1 MYRIIDS
8 RNSGKTSRLMLI
20 AKEQHAKFACF
31 YPPTMREKAYAYGLT
46 GIDFISWDELINNP
60 HGYDKI
66 VIDEVEEFIKYITND
81 KLIGYTL
88 SNED

>member
-8 RNSGKTSRLMLI
+8 RDSGKTSRLMLI
-20 AKEQHAKFACF
+20 AKEQHAKFACL
-31 YPPTMREKAYAYGLT
+31 YPPTMQKKAYAYGLT

-60 HGYDKI
+60 YSYDKV
-66 VIDEVEEFIKYITND
+66 VIDEMEGFIRYMTND
-81 KLIGYTL
+81 KLAGYTL